1 MEGSDRFRISSGRL
15 SSSNIWRNTG
25 LEAFS
30 RSSVEVDD
38 EEALKWAA
46 LERLPTNLRIRRGIL
61 NEDEGKYREIDI
73 KNLGLVERR
82 NLVERLLEIA
92 EEGNEKFLLKLKERI
107 QRYVCFLKFCYE
119 FWCDELKKWWKKE
132 MIWYDAELGLIF
144 RPLRSDTSIW
154 VSMQRLT

>member
-1 MEGSDRFRISSGRL
+1 MEV
-15 SSSNIWRNTG
+15 
-25 LEAFS
+25 FS

-61 NEDEGKYREIDI
+61 TGDEGKYREIDI

-107 QRYVCFLKFCYE
+107 QRYV
-119 FWCDELKKWWKKE
+119 
-132 MIWYDAELGLIF
+132 
-144 RPLRSDTSIW
+144 
-154 VSMQRLT
+154 